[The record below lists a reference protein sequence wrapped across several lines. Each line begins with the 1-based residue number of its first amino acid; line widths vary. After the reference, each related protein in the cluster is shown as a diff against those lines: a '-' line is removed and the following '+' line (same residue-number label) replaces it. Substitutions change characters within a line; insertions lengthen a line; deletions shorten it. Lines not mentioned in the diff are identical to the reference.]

1 MKSSLLWQGMILLA
15 FLLISCPQ
23 ATVENPYQDLKT
35 GVFWAQDL
43 AKKEYY
49 RVDAVLLAEGET
61 CAVWADRNAGVSVA
75 AGRAVAGEYDE
86 RIYNGIV
93 GVFGSDEIMKEYD
106 VDRDGKFTLFLLD
119 IKDGFNGSG
128 AYTAGYFFSVDLF
141 SSGSFPQSNER
152 DMIYVDTYP
161 SRLCSEESYAT
172 IAHELQHF
180 INYASRASR
189 GRRLMETWI
198 DEGLS
203 AAAERIYL
211 GRHNEERIAR
221 FNSSETIRR
230 GNNFFV
236 WGEKRDGY
244 PDSILDEYATVYL
257 FFQWLRLQSGG
268 TAIFRRIVDSE
279 HHDYRAVINAISDTF
294 AENLDSTSWE
304 TVLRSWLAANYLNSP
319 GGLYGYHGEIPN
331 LRVRVLGGPTQSLLP
346 GEGVYSA
353 VGGGPAALPGSGGS
367 NIRYAG
373 LSSGAASSPQ
383 PQVSLD
389 TLYPNGRLLTFNGNE
404 QNDPHAWETG
414 RLTNG
419 ETARISPS
427 ETNRS
432 AAGGSWIIDARD
444 ILGRP
449 PETPAVLRAAP
460 QGL

>member
-1 MKSSLLWQGMILLA
+1 MKSSLLWRGIALFA
-15 FLLISCPQ
+15 VLLISCPQ
-23 ATVENPYQDLKT
+23 ATVDNPYQDLET
-35 GVFWAQDL
+35 GGFWAQDL
-43 AKKEYY
+43 VKKEYY

-61 CAVWADRNAGVSVA
+61 CVVWADRRAGVSVA

-93 GVFGSDEIMKEYD
+93 GAFGSDEIMEKYD

-128 AYTAGYFFSVDLF
+128 AYTAGYFSSIDLF

-161 SRLCSEESYAT
+161 SKLRSKESYAT

-180 INYASRASR
+180 INYASRLSA
-189 GRRLMETWI
+189 GKDLMEDWI

-203 AAAERIYL
+203 AAAEQIYL
-211 GRHNEERIAR
+211 GRHSEERIAH
-221 FNSSETIRR
+221 FNASETIPR

-244 PDSILDEYATVYL
+244 PNSILDEYATVYL

-268 TAIFRRIVDSE
+268 TAIFRRIIDSK
-279 HHDYRAVINAISDTF
+279 HSDYRAVIDAISDTF
-294 AENLDSTSWE
+294 TEDLDSTSWE
-304 TVLRSWLAANYLNSP
+304 TVLRSWLAANYLNNQK
-319 GGLYGYHGEIPN
+319 GLYGYHGEIPS

-353 VGGGPAALPGSGGS
+353 AGGAQAALPGSDGS

-373 LSSGAASSPQ
+373 LFRGATSSSE

-404 QNDPHAWETG
+404 KNKPPEPETG
-414 RLTNG
+414 YLANG
-419 ETARISPS
+419 EAARISPS
-427 ETNRS
+427 ETGRS
-432 AAGGSWIIDARD
+432 VTGDSWIIDARD
-444 ILGRP
+444 IIGRP
-449 PETPAVLRAAP
+449 AR
-460 QGL
+460 GDNK